1 MLLDKESIAKQKNN
15 LTKLDQPQSIIE
27 EAQVDEKQYIAQNI
41 VEGKAKR
48 NSTAHIRIDLLEDIR
63 KIAYWSQMTVT
74 DVINSFLEQ
83 KIEEYIQK
91 KGPIKDI
98 PPEAKKLL
106 ELRRRKPSKSQTK
119 SQKNKI

>member
-91 KGPIKDI
+91 KGSIKDI

-106 ELRRRKPSKSQTK
+106 ELRRRKPSK
-119 SQKNKI
+119 NKKK